1 MATNNPLTIHVDL
14 EWDQHPSNVALRE
27 QGHTVNAWEPLGV
40 DLTIS
45 KKAWN
50 WNDSMWPYLDVALK
64 AARKD
69 KPKGVKKDGKQ
80 RKSGNRADRN
90 GVGKVSRRIRHVRK
104 SSDSTSGFS
113 ASSNVQA
120 ASNKA

>member
-14 EWDQHPSNVALRE
+14 EWDQHPSIIALRE

-80 RKSGNRADRN
+80 RKPSNRADRN
-90 GVGKVSRRIRHVRK
+90 GVGKVGRRGRK
-104 SSDSTSGFS
+104 AKS
-113 ASSNVQA
+113 AIA
-120 ASNKA
+120 AVEGMLAGSEA